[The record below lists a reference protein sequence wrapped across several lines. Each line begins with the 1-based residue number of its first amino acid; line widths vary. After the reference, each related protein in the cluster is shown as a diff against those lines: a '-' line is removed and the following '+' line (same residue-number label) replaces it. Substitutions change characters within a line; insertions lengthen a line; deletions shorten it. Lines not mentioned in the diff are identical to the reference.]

1 VKHDLHP
8 VFAAMLKAAGLPMP
22 VTEYRF
28 APDRKWPFDF
38 AWPTQM
44 VALEVE
50 GGVFTGGRH
59 TRGVGFLRD
68 MEKYNRAVVLGWRL
82 VRCTPTTLCTQAT
95 VAMLAE
101 LLRSRGAA

>member
-28 APDRKWPFDF
+28 APDRKWRFDH
-38 AWPTQM
+38 AWPDQM

-50 GGVFTGGRH
+50 GGVWAGGRH
-59 TRGVGFLRD
+59 TRGSGFVRD
-68 MEKYNRAVVLGWRL
+68 IEKYNRAVVLGWRL
-82 VRCTPTTLCTQAT
+82 VRCVPNELCSKATIDTLSA
-95 VAMLAE
+95 
-101 LLRSRGAA
+101 LLRERGAP